1 MVEKEKI
8 ELIFYEKLA
17 LLLRKFFPKIQPPQ
31 SLKKLWKS
39 KIDFCGLI
47 VEPSDVLNVTIF
59 SSLIFSFLIFILI
72 YLGFNTLLII
82 SVGFVGA
89 IIIFYSFKFLDFY
102 EKYVRIRASTD
113 LLLSVLY
120 MVISLQFTPN
130 LENAVSFAASS
141 LKGPIGRDLR
151 GRVWKLTMGVYKNIE
166 ELIDDFS
173 KKWERENEEFVEAME
188 LIKSSAYAPVEE
200 KNRMYDEALSLLME
214 RNKERLKSYSSELK
228 HSSVVIT
235 YMGVLLPM
243 LTVAMLPVLTIFLAQ
258 ALDPYT
264 LIFIF
269 DIILPVTLFIL
280 IFYTL
285 QKRPLTFGGIDVSEH
300 PQASRIGYLS
310 FFIGKKKINIPLI
323 IFSLLVFLP
332 IFHFS
337 FGKIAELPKEAVGLE
352 NITYGLLMVFS
363 IVAGMLIFSFFS
375 FFKNIKIKKEIKDAE
390 IEAGEAFF
398 SFGQI
403 LKTGYSVESCMK
415 RLVEKTKH
423 LKINK
428 VFKMALNSII
438 TLGATLEA
446 AFFSKDFGSLR
457 YFPSIL
463 IKSIFKLVV
472 ETMKKGMRHAS
483 YSLLIIS
490 DYLKTFY
497 TVETHLKDIMEETTS
512 EIKFML
518 EFLLPISIGVT
529 VGIAAIS
536 TLVVFQLYNIF
547 SKMWGLQKELPFST
561 QTSFVTIVADVNKII
576 PLHFFV
582 IAMGIY
588 LIENTLILSWFY
600 SNLIHGEDK
609 VEMLRIFSI
618 NLIKNFMIFAALS
631 IIVFVSM
638 AGMIPHVA
646 I

>member
-1 MVEKEKI
+1 MAEKEKI

-17 LLLRKFFPKIQPPQ
+17 LFLRKFFPKIQPPQ
-31 SLKKLWKS
+31 SLRKLWKS

-47 VEPSDVLNVTIF
+47 IEPNDILNVTIF
-59 SSLIFSFLIFILI
+59 STLIFSFLIFILL
-72 YLGFNTLLII
+72 YLGFNILLIL
-82 SVGFVGA
+82 SVAFVGV

-141 LKGPIGRDLR
+141 LKGPIGRDLK
-151 GRVWKLTMGVYKNIE
+151 GRMWKLTMGVYRNVE
-166 ELIDDFS
+166 DLINDFS

-188 LIKSSAYAPVEE
+188 LIKSSIYAPPSE
-200 KNRMYDEALSLLME
+200 KNRMYDEALNLLLE
-214 RNKERLKSYSSELK
+214 RNKERLKGYTSELK
-228 HSSVVIT
+228 HSSLIIT

-243 LTVAMLPVLTIFLAQ
+243 LTIAMLPVLTIFLAETI
-258 ALDPYT
+258 DPYT

-269 DIILPVTLFIL
+269 DVILPASLFIL
-280 IFYTL
+280 ILYTL
-285 QKRPLTFGGIDVSEH
+285 QKRPLTFGGMDISEH
-300 PQASRIGYLS
+300 PEASKIGYLS
-310 FFIGKKKINIPLI
+310 FFIKKKKINIPLI
-323 IFSLLVFLP
+323 IFSLLLFSL
-332 IFHFS
+332 IFYFS
-337 FGKIAELPKEAVGLE
+337 FGKIAELPKETVSLE
-352 NITYGLLMVFS
+352 NITYGILMVFS
-363 IVAGMLIFSFFS
+363 IVAGMFIFSFFS
-375 FFKNIKIKKEIKDAE
+375 FFKNIKIKKEIRDAE
-390 IEAGEAFF
+390 IEASEAFF

-428 VFKMALNSII
+428 IFKMALNSIVMF
-438 TLGATLEA
+438 GVSLEA
-446 AFFSKDFGSLR
+446 AFFSKNFGSLR
-457 YFPSIL
+457 YFPSTL

-472 ETMKKGMRHAS
+472 ETMKKGMRQAS

-490 DYLKTFY
+490 NYLKTFY

-512 EIKFML
+512 EIKFMV
-518 EFLLPISIGVT
+518 EFLLPISIGIT
-529 VGIAAIS
+529 IGIAAIS
-536 TLVVFQLYNIF
+536 TLIVFQLYNIF
-547 SKMWGLQKELPFST
+547 SKMFALQKELPFAT
-561 QTSFVTIVADVNKII
+561 QTSFITIVADVNKII

-609 VEMLRIFSI
+609 IEMLRIFSI
-618 NLIKNFMIFAALS
+618 NLIKNFIIFATLS
-631 IIVFVSM
+631 IIVFITM
-638 AGMIPHVA
+638 AGMIPRVA

>member
-1 MVEKEKI
+1 MVEKEKV

-17 LLLRKFFPKIQPPQ
+17 LFLRRFFPKIQLPEHTR
-31 SLKKLWKS
+31 KLWKS

-47 VEPSDVLNVTIF
+47 IEPSDVVNVTIF
-59 SSLIFSFLIFILI
+59 LSLVFSLLILILI
-72 YLGFNTLLII
+72 YLRLNTLLIL
-82 SVGFVGA
+82 SVAFVGT

-102 EKYVRIRASTD
+102 EKYVRIRAGTD
-113 LLLSVLY
+113 LLLSALY

-141 LKGPIGRDLR
+141 LKGPIGRDLK
-151 GRVWKLTMGVYKNIE
+151 GRIWKLTVGVYRNVE
-166 ELIDDFS
+166 ELINDFS

-188 LIKSSAYAPVEE
+188 LIKSSMYAPFSE
-200 KNRMYDEALSLLME
+200 KSRMYDEALNLLME
-214 RNKERLKSYSSELK
+214 RNKERLKSYTSELK
-228 HSSVVIT
+228 HSSLIIT

-243 LTVAMLPVLTIFLAQ
+243 LTIAMLPVLTIFLAQ
-258 ALDPYT
+258 AIDPYT

-269 DIILPVTLFIL
+269 DVILPVSLFIL

-285 QKRPLTFGGIDVSEH
+285 QKRPLTFGGIDISEH
-300 PQASRIGYLS
+300 PEASKIGYFS
-310 FFIGKKKINIPLI
+310 FFIKKKKINIPLI
-323 IFSLLVFLP
+323 IFSLLLFSP
-332 IFHFS
+332 IFY
-337 FGKIAELPKEAVGLE
+337 FGFKKIGELPKETVGLE
-352 NITYGLLMVFS
+352 NITYGLIIVFS
-363 IVAGMLIFSFFS
+363 IVVAMFIFSFFS
-375 FFKNIKIKKEIKDAE
+375 SFKNIKIKKEVRDAE
-390 IEAGEAFF
+390 IEASEAFF

-428 VFKMALNSII
+428 VFKMALNSIV

-446 AFFSKDFGSLR
+446 AFFSKDFGSLK
-457 YFPSIL
+457 YFPSTL

-472 ETMKKGMRHAS
+472 ETMKKGMRQAS

-490 DYLKTFY
+490 NYLKTFY

-529 VGIAAIS
+529 IGIAAIS
-536 TLVVFQLYNIF
+536 TLIVFQLYNIF
-547 SKMWGLQKELPFST
+547 SKMFALQKELPFAT
-561 QTSFVTIVADVNKII
+561 QTSFITIVADVNKII

-609 VEMLRIFSI
+609 IEMLRIFSI
-618 NLIKNFMIFAALS
+618 NLIKNFIIFATLS
-631 IIVFVSM
+631 IIVFISM
-638 AGMIPHVA
+638 AGMIPRVA
-646 I
+646 V